1 MTDYRL
7 PTTDYRPA
15 RSGRRRR
22 TTKSVPIPTLLPI
35 LARLWPLRFLTY
47 LSHLPPHH
55 TTPTPPP
62 CFLTA
67 PTMFSFISNKASTC
81 AECRSLGSGKST
93 SKFDKRTIG
102 RPSAYEWPAFQPRPQ
117 PRPQPRSQPVVYG
130 PPPTAAQIQVLL
142 YRGPRVQGARH

>member
-1 MTDYRL
+1 
-7 PTTDYRPA
+7 
-15 RSGRRRR
+15 
-22 TTKSVPIPTLLPI
+22 
-35 LARLWPLRFLTY
+35 
-47 LSHLPPHH
+47 
-55 TTPTPPP
+55 
-62 CFLTA
+62 
-67 PTMFSFISNKASTC
+67 MFSFISSKASTC

-142 YRGPRVQGARH
+142 YRGREFKELGTELISLRDAQAREELVRGTLVYHA